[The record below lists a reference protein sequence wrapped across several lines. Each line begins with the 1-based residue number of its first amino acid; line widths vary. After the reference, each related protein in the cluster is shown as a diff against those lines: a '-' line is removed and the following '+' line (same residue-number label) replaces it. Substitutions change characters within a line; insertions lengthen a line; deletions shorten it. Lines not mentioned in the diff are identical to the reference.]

1 MVVRTTGLFLNWKQ
15 MKSYSVSSLVYGFF
29 CSKLTLSFFKKH
41 VAEDHSFKL
50 LNSMT
55 VPYSMKLFIHFTVD
69 GHLCHYQCVSTSVT
83 MINGST
89 NILLEYF
96 GENVHTF
103 LRGMYM

>member
-1 MVVRTTGLFLNWKQ
+1 

-69 GHLCHYQCVSTSVT
+69 GHLCHYLCVSTSVT